1 MAALTLFPALAW
13 RGLGMGIPKLCS
25 DDCGMRRSGE
35 HGAGHAERPMVGF
48 LKVRKA
54 WLHCQPNKWMVTLH
68 SLRR

>member
-1 MAALTLFPALAW
+1 MAF
-13 RGLGMGIPKLCS
+13 PKLCS

-54 WLHCQPNKWMVTLH
+54 WLHCQPKKWMVTLH